1 MTTLL
6 NDLDELIDILG
17 DIVFEDVPSSI
28 DDATAL
34 DIIETAMQ
42 LMDNY
47 VNENPAAITEPDF
60 HDTMLDEIKS
70 LYDDQLDT
78 DITDEDDDLVN
89 DLIDDAFEIFID
101 SFQLNRS
108 YIVSSSND
116 TPGDDVTD
124 QITKQIDYLR
134 SKPQPPQRTKEWF
147 EFRHTIIS
155 ASIASKAFGSQSE
168 INQLIYEKCRPLKID
183 DKPTYVN
190 INAPF
195 HWGQKYEPVS
205 VLIYE
210 HVFKT
215 KVEDFGCLRHD
226 KYSFLGA
233 SPDGIIVDTNSDRY
247 GRMLEIKNI
256 VNREIDGNPK
266 KEYWVQMQLQMEVC
280 DLDQCDFLET
290 KFVEYENYA
299 AYCEDV
305 TDKQKGFMMYFCKS
319 DGNPTYIYKPIDLV
333 DLDEIAKWE
342 EDTIEQYQHLT
353 WIKNCYWKL
362 DIISCVLVLRNRK
375 WFEDNVATLDS
386 IWKIIEQERITGYE
400 HRAPKKRVKN
410 NTTTPFVFGCVLKL
424 NDTI

>member
-1 MTTLL
+1 
-6 NDLDELIDILG
+6 
-17 DIVFEDVPSSI
+17 
-28 DDATAL
+28 
-34 DIIETAMQ
+34 
-42 LMDNY
+42 
-47 VNENPAAITEPDF
+47 
-60 HDTMLDEIKS
+60 
-70 LYDDQLDT
+70 
-78 DITDEDDDLVN
+78 
-89 DLIDDAFEIFID
+89 
-101 SFQLNRS
+101 
-108 YIVSSSND
+108 
-116 TPGDDVTD
+116 
-124 QITKQIDYLR
+124 
-134 SKPQPPQRTKEWF
+134 
-147 EFRHTIIS
+147 
-155 ASIASKAFGSQSE
+155 
-168 INQLIYEKCRPLKID
+168 
-183 DKPTYVN
+183 
-190 INAPF
+190 
-195 HWGQKYEPVS
+195 
-205 VLIYE
+205 
-210 HVFKT
+210 
-215 KVEDFGCLRHD
+215 
-226 KYSFLGA
+226 
-233 SPDGIIVDTNSDRY
+233 
-247 GRMLEIKNI
+247 MLEIKNI

-386 IWKIIEQERITGYE
+386 IWKMIEQERITGYE